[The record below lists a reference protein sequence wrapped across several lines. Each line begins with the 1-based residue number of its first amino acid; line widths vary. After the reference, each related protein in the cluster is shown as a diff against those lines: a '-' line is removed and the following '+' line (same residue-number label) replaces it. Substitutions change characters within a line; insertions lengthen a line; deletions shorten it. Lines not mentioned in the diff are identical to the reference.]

1 MEIMNSANLVLDYIG
16 LKTATPVI
24 RHGEDVRYLKIKEN
38 DYNTILER
46 VNLLKEKDYQSIA
59 LISRDTDE
67 ARKIADNLAKLGLD
81 IKNIGEDNVDYDSGI
96 CSLSSELSKGLEFDA
111 VILTDASE
119 DKYSSK
125 NNTDMKNLYVSMTRP
140 LHELE
145 ILYDG
150 EITLPLKKEVSKTYV
165 KER

>member
-96 CSLSSELSKGLEFDA
+96 CSLSSELSKGLEF
-111 VILTDASE
+111 
-119 DKYSSK
+119 
-125 NNTDMKNLYVSMTRP
+125 
-140 LHELE
+140 
-145 ILYDG
+145 
-150 EITLPLKKEVSKTYV
+150 
-165 KER
+165 